1 MVEVNRMTTP
11 ANMRWKLVDRE
22 TGAEN
27 AAIDWRFRVGDQV
40 KIRLVNEMDAD
51 HPMHHP
57 FHVHGAGRFL
67 VLARDGVVEPNL
79 VWKDTVLVR
88 TGETV
93 DILLD
98 VTNPGLW
105 MAHCHIA
112 EHHESGMMFSF
123 NVARREVACR
133 PTASHRRRHRT
144 EGPMSQPRPTDPI
157 GSIGWT
163 ERTGGV
169 LTARECLTLAR
180 PLLRG
185 ELSILAGRLAM
196 VLRMHSGRRSSIDPA
211 SLVPPDSPLARDAEV
226 AAQDLL
232 TPALLNHSSRAYTWG
247 AAIAA
252 LHGITFDRELLYLA
266 AMFHDTG
273 IPSPVP
279 DVDFTVRSAALA
291 REFTDSHHVPAD
303 IRELVANAIAMHYTP
318 GVGLESGAEAYLL
331 SAGAAVDVFGLRS
344 NEIPDAVRQSVIQ
357 EYPRLGFKRE
367 FAGLLRAEAKQV
379 PRGRAWYLHR
389 FAVSDL
395 SIRLAPFRD

>member
-1 MVEVNRMTTP
+1 
-11 ANMRWKLVDRE
+11 
-22 TGAEN
+22 
-27 AAIDWRFRVGDQV
+27 
-40 KIRLVNEMDAD
+40 
-51 HPMHHP
+51 
-57 FHVHGAGRFL
+57 
-67 VLARDGVVEPNL
+67 
-79 VWKDTVLVR
+79 
-88 TGETV
+88 
-93 DILLD
+93 
-98 VTNPGLW
+98 
-105 MAHCHIA
+105 
-112 EHHESGMMFSF
+112 
-123 NVARREVACR
+123 
-133 PTASHRRRHRT
+133 
-144 EGPMSQPRPTDPI
+144 MSQPRPTDPI

-226 AAQDLL
+226 AAQELL

-279 DVDFTVRSAALA
+279 EVDFTVRSAALA

-303 IRELVANAIAMHYTP
+303 NRELVANAIAMHYTP

-344 NEIPDAVRQSVIQ
+344 NEIPDAVRQQRHPGVPAVGLQAGVRRASPSRGQ
-357 EYPRLGFKRE
+357 ASPSGPRVVPAPLRLERPKHSAR
-367 FAGLLRAEAKQV
+367 ALPGLMQPLTSTASNRSSRANVLASTFSR
-379 PRGRAWYLHR
+379 RGC
-389 FAVSDL
+389 
-395 SIRLAPFRD
+395 P

>member
-1 MVEVNRMTTP
+1 
-11 ANMRWKLVDRE
+11 
-22 TGAEN
+22 
-27 AAIDWRFRVGDQV
+27 
-40 KIRLVNEMDAD
+40 
-51 HPMHHP
+51 
-57 FHVHGAGRFL
+57 
-67 VLARDGVVEPNL
+67 
-79 VWKDTVLVR
+79 
-88 TGETV
+88 
-93 DILLD
+93 
-98 VTNPGLW
+98 
-105 MAHCHIA
+105 
-112 EHHESGMMFSF
+112 
-123 NVARREVACR
+123 
-133 PTASHRRRHRT
+133 
-144 EGPMSQPRPTDPI
+144 MSQPRPTDPI

-211 SLVPPDSPLARDAEV
+211 RLVPPDSPLARDAEV

-232 TPALLNHSSRAYTWG
+232 TPALRNHSSRAYTWG

-252 LHGITFDRELLYLA
+252 LHGITFDRELMYLA

-318 GVGLESGAEAYLL
+318 ALASNPVPRPTSYLPAQPSTCSAYAATRYPMQSARASFRIPAVGLQ
-331 SAGAAVDVFGLRS
+331 AG
-344 NEIPDAVRQSVIQ
+344 VR
-357 EYPRLGFKRE
+357 
-367 FAGLLRAEAKQV
+367 RA
-379 PRGRAWYLHR
+379 
-389 FAVSDL
+389 S
-395 SIRLAPFRD
+395 SS

>member
-1 MVEVNRMTTP
+1 M
-11 ANMRWKLVDRE
+11 DR
-22 TGAEN
+22 THRGS
-27 AAIDWRFRVGDQV
+27 
-40 KIRLVNEMDAD
+40 AD
-51 HPMHHP
+51 
-57 FHVHGAGRFL
+57 R
-67 VLARDGVVEPNL
+67 
-79 VWKDTVLVR
+79 
-88 TGETV
+88 
-93 DILLD
+93 
-98 VTNPGLW
+98 
-105 MAHCHIA
+105 
-112 EHHESGMMFSF
+112 SGMP
-123 NVARREVACR
+123 NTCPAPA
-133 PTASHRRRHRT
+133 A
-144 EGPMSQPRPTDPI
+144 
-157 GSIGWT
+157 
-163 ERTGGV
+163 
-169 LTARECLTLAR
+169 
-180 PLLRG
+180 G

-389 FAVSDL
+389 FAMSDL
-395 SIRLAPFRD
+395 SIRLAPFRG

>member
-1 MVEVNRMTTP
+1 
-11 ANMRWKLVDRE
+11 
-22 TGAEN
+22 
-27 AAIDWRFRVGDQV
+27 
-40 KIRLVNEMDAD
+40 
-51 HPMHHP
+51 
-57 FHVHGAGRFL
+57 
-67 VLARDGVVEPNL
+67 
-79 VWKDTVLVR
+79 
-88 TGETV
+88 
-93 DILLD
+93 
-98 VTNPGLW
+98 
-105 MAHCHIA
+105 
-112 EHHESGMMFSF
+112 
-123 NVARREVACR
+123 
-133 PTASHRRRHRT
+133 
-144 EGPMSQPRPTDPI
+144 MSQPRPTDPI

-185 ELSILAGRLAM
+185 ELSILAGRLAV

-211 SLVPPDSPLARDAEV
+211 SLVPPDSPLATDCRGRWAGPLDTG
-226 AAQDLL
+226 
-232 TPALLNHSSRAYTWG
+232 TPQPFQSCLHMGCGYR
-247 AAIAA
+247 A

-291 REFTDSHHVPAD
+291 RKFTDSYHVPAD

-357 EYPRLGFKRE
+357 EY
-367 FAGLLRAEAKQV
+367 
-379 PRGRAWYLHR
+379 RGWASSGSSPDFSERGQA
-389 FAVSDL
+389 SP
-395 SIRLAPFRD
+395 SLAAPGTCTASP

>member
-1 MVEVNRMTTP
+1 
-11 ANMRWKLVDRE
+11 
-22 TGAEN
+22 
-27 AAIDWRFRVGDQV
+27 
-40 KIRLVNEMDAD
+40 
-51 HPMHHP
+51 
-57 FHVHGAGRFL
+57 
-67 VLARDGVVEPNL
+67 
-79 VWKDTVLVR
+79 
-88 TGETV
+88 
-93 DILLD
+93 
-98 VTNPGLW
+98 
-105 MAHCHIA
+105 
-112 EHHESGMMFSF
+112 
-123 NVARREVACR
+123 
-133 PTASHRRRHRT
+133 
-144 EGPMSQPRPTDPI
+144 MSQPRPTDPI

-303 IRELVANAIAMHYTP
+303 NRELVATRSPCTTP
-318 GVGLESGAEAYLL
+318 PALA
-331 SAGAAVDVFGLRS
+331 S
-344 NEIPDAVRQSVIQ
+344 NP
-357 EYPRLGFKRE
+357 
-367 FAGLLRAEAKQV
+367 V
-379 PRGRAWYLHR
+379 PRPTSYLPAQPSMCSAYAATRYPMQSARASSRSTRGWASSGSSPGFSEPRPSKSLV
-389 FAVSDL
+389 A
-395 SIRLAPFRD
+395 APGTCTASP